1 MAKKQEKKKEQPEM
15 VQITFR
21 PQFSAAE
28 SKTVFLREL
37 ESELVGNT
45 VKKSYKPMIAGLPQ
59 VFTIRKDEIVTISK
73 NQFIALYKLGF
84 IDTPEDL
91 ERKRNEFYSVGTQSG
106 IDPQEHR
113 SAESLAHLY
122 EDNFIRI
129 A

>member
-1 MAKKQEKKKEQPEM
+1 
-15 VQITFR
+15 
-21 PQFSAAE
+21 
-28 SKTVFLREL
+28 
-37 ESELVGNT
+37 
-45 VKKSYKPMIAGLPQ
+45 MIAGLPQ
-59 VFTIRKDEIVTISK
+59 VFTIRKDEVVTISK

-106 IDPQEHR
+106 VDPQEHR

>member
-1 MAKKQEKKKEQPEM
+1 MAKKQDKKEEQPEM
-15 VQITFR
+15 VKITFR

-28 SKTVFLREL
+28 SKTIFLREL
-37 ESELVGNT
+37 ETELIGNT
-45 VKKSYKPMIAGLPQ
+45 VKKTYKSTIPGLPQ
-59 VFTIRKDEIVTISK
+59 IFTVHRDEVVTISK

-91 ERKRNEFYSVGTQSG
+91 KRKRTEFYSVGTQSG
-106 IDPQEHR
+106 VDPQEHR

-122 EDNFIRI
+122 EDNLIRI